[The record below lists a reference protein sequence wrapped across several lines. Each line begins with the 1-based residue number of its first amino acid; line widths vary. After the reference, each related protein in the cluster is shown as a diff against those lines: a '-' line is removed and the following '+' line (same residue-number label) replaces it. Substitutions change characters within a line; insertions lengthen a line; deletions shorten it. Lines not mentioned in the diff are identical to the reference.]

1 MNLQNLKDGEKV
13 IGMNKVFESPKI
25 EVIHFEVEDVITT
38 SGGEDWRK
46 DTELDEV

>member
-1 MNLQNLKDGEKV
+1 MNLQKFKDGEKV

-25 EVIHFEVEDVITT
+25 EIIHLDVEDVFTT
-38 SGGEDWRK
+38 SSGEDWRK